1 MKNLVKLIILVIL
14 CLFILKDLLMLFT
27 FNYSFTYFGFITFI
41 FNIMFASLIYDDLE
55 EQLKKCANKGT
66 VKHTS
71 K

>member
-1 MKNLVKLIILVIL
+1 MKNLIKIIVFIILCILII
-14 CLFILKDLLMLFT
+14 KDMLTLFT

-41 FNIMFASLIYDDLE
+41 INVMLASLIYDDLE

>member
-1 MKNLVKLIILVIL
+1 MKNLIKIILFIILCILII
-14 CLFILKDLLMLFT
+14 KDMLTLFT
-27 FNYSFTYFGFITFI
+27 FSFTYFGFITFI
-41 FNIMFASLIYDDLE
+41 INVMLASLIYDDLE

>member
-1 MKNLVKLIILVIL
+1 MKNLIKIILFIILCILII
-14 CLFILKDLLMLFT
+14 KDMLTLFT
-27 FNYSFTYFGFITFI
+27 FSYSFTYFGFITFI
-41 FNIMFASLIYDDLE
+41 INIMLASLIYDDLE

>member
-1 MKNLVKLIILVIL
+1 MKNLIKIILFIILCILIIKDMLT
-14 CLFILKDLLMLFT
+14 LFS

-41 FNIMFASLIYDDLE
+41 FNIMLASLIYDDLE